1 MMDLLKTVLIYMSL
15 VFTTSVQNAPVPSYI
30 PETPAAE
37 AAYVQEATATP
48 EPTAKPTPVP
58 TINIT
63 PNPAYK
69 TVQMGDNGDLVRQ
82 LQEKLAEYGYYD
94 GDIDGRFGNQTRRAV
109 EQFQYH
115 HGLSADGIA
124 GRNTLTVLYE
134 STEIR
139 MAPAAEPTPTATPE
153 MELKAAITPEP
164 TAEPVAEVTAEP
176 AFVPVQT
183 VEPTAEPTVQ
193 PTAEPTAQP
202 AAEKKEM
209 AEFLPMEGW
218 VIVIDGSAEPAT
230 AEAEGKEKLL
240 PYACGENVYLPVKDI
255 LKNAGMN
262 VIATT
267 SLEADEF
274 AFAIGDSIIRVSYTE
289 DQSGQPSGLEAF
301 KDGEPQI
308 LPLRDVRRVDKI
320 IYLPAQSIES
330 LTGIVTVLD
339 EENRTVKVTMPSTA
353 EQV

>member
-30 PETPAAE
+30 PQEPAVE
-37 AAYVQEATATP
+37 ASYVQEATATP

-134 STEIR
+134 SAEIR

-164 TAEPVAEVTAEP
+164 TAEPAAEVTAEP

-183 VEPTAEPTVQ
+183 VEPTAQ
-193 PTAEPTAQP
+193 PTTEPTAQP
-202 AAEKKEM
+202 AEEKQETV
-209 AEFLPMEGW
+209 EFLPMEGW
-218 VIVIDGSAEPAT
+218 GIVIDGSGEPAT
-230 AEAEGKEKLL
+230 VNAEGKEKLL
-240 PYACGENVYLPVKDI
+240 PYACGDNVYLPVKDI

-330 LTGIVTVLD
+330 LTGMTAVLD
-339 EENRTVKVTMPSTA
+339 EETKTVKVTMSSIA